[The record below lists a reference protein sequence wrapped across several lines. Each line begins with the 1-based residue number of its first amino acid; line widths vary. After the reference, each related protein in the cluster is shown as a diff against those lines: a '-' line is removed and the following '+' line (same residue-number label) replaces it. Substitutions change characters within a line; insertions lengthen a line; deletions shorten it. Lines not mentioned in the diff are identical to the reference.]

1 MPEHVPGA
9 AHSITAQYLNLRN
22 HLYWMASTPY
32 GAVTDAPGA
41 AVVRA
46 HEHLPVRVLVDPA
59 FVDAEI
65 DTAHR
70 ARAYL
75 RELQAAVHDRYGV
88 CEIRLL
94 LWNPGMPE
102 HMLSAPVAEG
112 YEVRASCPAMTMRV
126 APDTEPGPYTELGQ
140 CAESRQRS
148 EPGPHAGPRA
158 HAGVDVRELSH
169 PAEVDAWTQVY
180 AGANGHDQ
188 AGYQAFQEVFAAL
201 WRARSVSTAPEDW
214 WFLATAAG
222 EVASCGR
229 VRREGD
235 RTAGLYQIATL
246 PPLRGRGY
254 AAVLTVAL
262 CRQAVEA
269 GADTIL
275 LQSEPQAEPL
285 YTRLGFRRVGTLEV
299 LVTR

>member
-41 AVVRA
+41 SVVRA

-102 HMLSAPVAEG
+102 HILSAPAAEG

-126 APDTEPGPYTELGQ
+126 APDTEPGP
-140 CAESRQRS
+140 
-148 EPGPHAGPRA
+148 HAGPRA
-158 HAGVDVRELSH
+158 HAGVDVREVSH
-169 PAEVDAWTQVY
+169 PAEVDAWTRVY
-180 AGANGHDQ
+180 AGANGHDK
-188 AGYQAFQEVFAAL
+188 AGHRAFQEVCAAL
-201 WRARSVSTAPEDW
+201 WRARSVSIAPEDW

-246 PPLRGRGY
+246 PPHRGRGY
-254 AAVLTVAL
+254 AAVLTAAL